1 MLTVLMLLITVMPA
15 WAASRVVISTPEPMQ
30 VFVDGMLEPTSIG
43 SVRVAVPHI
52 KPGEHT
58 IAVHS
63 LSGHLLH
70 TETVVVPENAD
81 VRVTYIPGMPFQVT
95 GAAPSLGPAPDNAA
109 VASQV
114 SSAPGTVQP
123 GPVSASQG
131 GASGGFQ
138 PSTSEVLS
146 GTAASTSRA
155 SGLANV
161 MKNPSPTNLVVGTG
175 RGLKS
180 MTAGARAGTNF
191 GAAPPA
197 SRKIKKANVVY
208 GRATFQKASGG
219 PVVIYESGHL
229 VAQLGAGEA
238 SVTVDLEVGR
248 RELEIRSGLDYSVL
262 FQGDLQVDRHHVEQ
276 VMVSDAA
283 PPRATLRP
291 WLWKDL

>member
-1 MLTVLMLLITVMPA
+1 MFMIASMPA
-15 WAASRVVISTPEPMQ
+15 WAASRLVISTPEPMQ

-43 SVRVAVPHI
+43 SVRVALPHI

-58 IAVHS
+58 IALHS
-63 LSGHLLH
+63 LSGHMLH
-70 TETVVVPENAD
+70 TEKVVVPENAD
-81 VRVTYIPGMPFQVT
+81 VRVTYIPGMPFEIT
-95 GAAPSLGPAPDNAA
+95 GAAPSLGPAPDNAS
-109 VASQV
+109 VANQV

-123 GPVSASQG
+123 GPASASQG
-131 GASGGFQ
+131 GSSGRIQ
-138 PSTSEVLS
+138 PRTAEILS
-146 GTAASTSRA
+146 GSAASTSRA

-197 SRKIKKANVVY
+197 ARKVKKANVIY
-208 GRATFQKASGG
+208 GRAIFQKTGGG
-219 PVVIYESGHL
+219 PVVIYEAGHL
-229 VAQLGAGEA
+229 LAQLAAGEA
-238 SVTVDLEVGR
+238 AVTVDLEVGR
-248 RELEIRSGLDYSVL
+248 REIEVRSGVDYAVL
-262 FQGDLQVDRHHVEQ
+262 YQGDLQVDQHHVEQ